1 MSTRQVGTEQGQG
14 KHPRRGLLAALGAAL
29 ALFAVGGAAVF
40 QMATA
45 APPKEMQQSEADLPP
60 ASRTTAIHD
69 IKTAA
74 QMGYPALAGGYGYQ
88 SMEAPN
94 GNGSVA
100 YMVRKT
106 TAGEVVQFYRKKLDA
121 SGWKFKA
128 QQKTSMHPAG
138 NGQGPLFAGYITR
151 WDAGDGSK
159 ELSLWSLDDPQRKG
173 SAQVLLTWELT
184 ANKQPPIGSPRKTD

>member
-1 MSTRQVGTEQGQG
+1 MSTRQEQTTG
-14 KHPRRGLLAALGAAL
+14 KGPRRGMAAALGAAL

-45 APPKEMQQSEADLPP
+45 APPKEMRESEAALPR
-60 ASRTTAIHD
+60 ASRKNAIHD
-69 IKTAA
+69 VKTAE
-74 QMGYPALAGGYGYQ
+74 QMGYPALPGAYGYH

-106 TAGEVVQFYRKKLDA
+106 TAEDVVQFYRKKLDA
-121 SGWKFKA
+121 AGWKLKA

-138 NGQGPLFAGYITR
+138 NGQGPLFTGYITR
-151 WDAGDGSK
+151 WNAKDRSK
-159 ELSLWSLDDPQRKG
+159 ELTLIALDDPQRKG
-173 SAQVLLTWELT
+173 NAQAVLSWDVA
-184 ANKQPPIGSPRKTD
+184 ANK

>member
-1 MSTRQVGTEQGQG
+1 MA
-14 KHPRRGLLAALGAAL
+14 AALGAAL

-45 APPKEMQQSEADLPP
+45 APPKEMRQSEAALPLG
-60 ASRTTAIHD
+60 SRKSAIHD
-69 IKTAA
+69 VKTAA
-74 QMGYPALAGGYGYQ
+74 QMGYPALAGAYAYH
-88 SMEAPN
+88 STESPN

-106 TAGEVVQFYRKKLDA
+106 TSDDVVQFYRKKLDA
-121 SGWKFKA
+121 SGWKLKA

-151 WDAGDGSK
+151 WDAKDGSK
-159 ELSLWSLDDPQRKG
+159 ELTLWSLDDPQRKG
-173 SAQVLLTWELT
+173 NAQVLLSWALT
-184 ANKQPPIGSPRKTD
+184 ANRQPPIGSPRNAN